1 MMDDKKK
8 QRGRET
14 YLGDNTEEV
23 MGWVWKKHFAVGIG
37 FREVELF
44 GASHGPP
51 LTGNV

>member
-8 QRGRET
+8 GGGLT
-14 YLGDNTEEV
+14 HLGDNTKEV

-37 FREVELF
+37 FRGVELF